1 MGKIKLSALV
11 SDGMVLQRETENIIW
26 GYAEENKIIRLRMAA
41 YQTAG
46 ETGENGY
53 FELKLPPMKTGG
65 PWTILL
71 DDGEDGRA
79 IRDVLFGDVFLL
91 GGQLNMEMPLADVK
105 ERYGREIAETVEKE
119 IRMFDVPKEYSFGE
133 TRAELEKG
141 CWRKACGAD
150 LLLFSAAGFFAAKE
164 LYDKMRVPIGLI
176 QAPMAGSPV
185 KAWCSE
191 ETIRALS
198 YDAEELA
205 ECTQEGSTQETYP
218 QMVERIESEREKA
231 WWKEAQT
238 GTDGRKGVV
247 DVPGFFAGTDL
258 EGFCGAIKLK
268 KKIRLTK
275 KTDWSKCA
283 AKMYLGAVIDADLSY
298 VNGVKIGETL
308 YRYPPRIYEIPS
320 GVLHAGENEIEL
332 TMLVFRGEGGFMPG
346 KEYKISFGD
355 SDGVYITLEG
365 EWEYEIIKEMPKLP
379 EQTFFIYKAA
389 GMYQGMIYPLRRW
402 QLKGCFFYQGES
414 NTGRA
419 ETYEQEFTAM
429 IADWRELFEQP
440 DLPFVCVQLAGFA
453 DGRKETDGTDWARLR
468 EAQRC
473 VSEHT
478 KNVFMAQA
486 YDLGEYN
493 DLHPSDKKS
502 VGKRIA
508 LAAEKLIYGQDVVCQ
523 GAYVKDVSRC
533 KDEVK
538 VVFGPEDTVLHIGVQ
553 GTAGARAQNV
563 SDTVMGFAWVQ
574 ADGSRS
580 KAQAKLTGKNIVE
593 LTMPQ
598 AYQCVGLSYAWND
611 CPLDANLYNE
621 QNFPVIPFEQMMW

>member
-26 GYAEENKIIRLRMAA
+26 GYAEGKKIIRLRMGA
-41 YQTAG
+41 YQTVEEAG
-46 ETGENGY
+46 DNGY
-53 FELKLPPMKTGG
+53 FELKLPSMKTGG

-71 DDGEDGRA
+71 DDGEDCRA

-91 GGQLNMEMPLADVK
+91 GGQSNMEMPLADVK
-105 ERYGREIAETVEKE
+105 ERYGGEIAETVEKE
-119 IRMFDVPKEYSFGE
+119 IRMFDVSKEYSFGE
-133 TRAELEKG
+133 KRAELEKG
-141 CWRKACGAD
+141 CWRKACGED

-191 ETIRALS
+191 DTIRALG
-198 YDAEELA
+198 YDAWELA
-205 ECTQEGSTQETYP
+205 ECTQEGNAHETYP
-218 QMVERIESEREKA
+218 QMVERIEAEREKA
-231 WWKEAQT
+231 WWKEALE

-247 DVPGFFAGTDL
+247 HVPGFFSGTDL
-258 EGFCGAIKLK
+258 EGFCGAIRM
-268 KKIRLTK
+268 KKIIRLPEE
-275 KTDWSKCA
+275 TDWSKEA
-283 AKMYLGAVIDADLSY
+283 AKLYLGAVIDADLTY

-332 TMLVFRGEGGFMPG
+332 TMLVFRGDGGFMPG
-346 KEYKISFGD
+346 KAYRICFG
-355 SDGVYITLEG
+355 DGVYITLTG
-365 EWEYEIIKEMPKLP
+365 AWEYEILKEMPKLQ

-402 QLKGCFFYQGES
+402 RLKGCFFYQGES

-419 ETYEQEFTAM
+419 ETYEREFTAM
-429 IADWRELFEQP
+429 IADWRTLFKQP

-453 DGRKETDGTDWARLR
+453 DGREETQGTDWARLR

-493 DLHPSDKKS
+493 DLHPSDKKT

-508 LAAEKLIYGQDVVCQ
+508 LAAEKMIYGQDVVCQ
-523 GAYVKDVSRC
+523 GAYVKEVSRQ
-533 KDEVK
+533 KDVVEVA
-538 VVFGPEDTVLHIGVQ
+538 FGPDDTVLHIGVQ
-553 GTAGARAQNV
+553 GSAGARTQDGAYIVN
-563 SDTVMGFAWVQ
+563 GFAWIQ
-574 ADGSRS
+574 ADGRRS
-580 KAQAKLTGKNIVE
+580 KARARIVGKNIVE

-598 AYQCVGLSYAWND
+598 EKLCIGFSYAWND
-611 CPLDANLYNE
+611 CPLEANLYNE
-621 QNFPVIPFEQMMW
+621 QNFPVIPFEKMMC